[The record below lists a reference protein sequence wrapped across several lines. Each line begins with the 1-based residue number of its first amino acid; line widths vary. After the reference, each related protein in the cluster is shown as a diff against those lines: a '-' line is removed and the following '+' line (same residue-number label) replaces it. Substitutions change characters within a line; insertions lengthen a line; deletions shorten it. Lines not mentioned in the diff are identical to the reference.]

1 MENNIFKELETKYN
15 KLRSANKKGE
25 FLEELDNIRYRLLK
39 DKDENICYCNVCGKY
54 VYKKDVKVQL
64 DNYHKWEDVADDYEP
79 SDWQQVYK
87 SEYRN
92 HCPLCGA
99 LIYKG

>member
-1 MENNIFKELETKYN
+1 MENNISKELENKYN
-15 KLRSANKKGE
+15 RLESANEKGE
-25 FLEELDNIRYRLLK
+25 FLEKLDNIRYKLLK

-54 VYKKDVKVQL
+54 VYKKDVKTEYEKWVQWINDAGPL
-64 DNYHKWEDVADDYEP
+64 EKAD
-79 SDWQQVYK
+79 WKQV
-87 SEYRN
+87 EREGFRN